1 MKKGIEVEFS
11 AIRAKKSSDKF
22 YLVSDG
28 IRSKLFANRKEAS
41 DFYDARSKES
51 TGAKV
56 ITFKTLDAH
65 QAKIYRHKLSFK

>member
-1 MKKGIEVEFS
+1 MKELEYS
-11 AIRAKKSSDKF
+11 AIRVRKTSDKF

-28 IRSKLFANRKEAS
+28 IRSKLFRNRKEAS

-65 QAKIYRHKLSFK
+65 QARIYRHKESFLK